1 MRRGIRNPIKLKVR
15 RYAARLIYINDY
27 LAAFPGAKE
36 SEKIGETDLNEILL
50 NSMPNIWIRQA
61 YVQGFDFES
70 INLKYVNMFEHI
82 EISEYIY
89 EGVVEPYYKKPTM

>member
-1 MRRGIRNPIKLKVR
+1 MVLGTYFPPVNALPKQKCAMRRGIRNPIKLKVR

-50 NSMPNIWIRQA
+50 NSMPNTLSRKS
-61 YVQGFDFES
+61 YVHDFDCES
-70 INLKYVNMFEHI
+70 FTFNFLVTCLN
-82 EISEYIY
+82 
-89 EGVVEPYYKKPTM
+89 